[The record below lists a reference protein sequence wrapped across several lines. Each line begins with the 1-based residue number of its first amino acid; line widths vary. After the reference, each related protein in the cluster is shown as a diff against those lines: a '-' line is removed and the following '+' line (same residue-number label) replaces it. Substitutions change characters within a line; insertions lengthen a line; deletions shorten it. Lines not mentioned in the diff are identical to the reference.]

1 MKLDLEYL
9 DLIIKEEIQNVL
21 SEQSFVRDGDDATLD
36 RINKQRTP
44 VSVEPVKPPE
54 WAETYFKSNPGLR
67 EKYTKAY
74 SNPNFRARADAHDAK
89 VIANN
94 KKYAL
99 NKKKGNVTIRQP
111 QLTSVQLMGN
121 KVLDDWYKNTSPE
134 DRAMK
139 DYSGNPSARA
149 KFYKKM
155 EKRATGKDASLDV
168 SKLDSDDVY
177 SADTGTWDDPF
188 GLSGQT
194 QYKFQ
199 KDIVGKPG
207 TKIDPER
214 LKDRSKDFRGSFGSD
229 MDPETAGTIEDIGS
243 FILPQN
249 VAEIP
254 FYMVGGPAAGKATAA
269 FTRWLGSK
277 IGRSTV
283 NKLTKQLVKQGVPK
297 EYARKKAAEHVQ
309 KLAQEK
315 AQKYAHKKARKGLSK
330 IKKPDTGEVTKIDKF
345 VGIRNPGSLGKRPAK
360 FLSKP
365 GLAAQMKSPTFKKMM
380 DGLKNVKG
388 FNPDKAFSGT
398 RAMAGLP
405 FLTKKVG
412 YTSQLALLAY
422 KGCGKNRDCNDAAFK
437 VIKDIDP
444 EFAAAV
450 GGEGGVRKLRQDAI
464 KNEKA
469 SRAEFEKTEN
479 AIKNSKPGDI
489 IKNYK
494 RMFDDVGFE
503 EGETVDRAELKN
515 YFSVYAKKYGRAKV
529 GEYQQFLDY
538 LKQKGIKVKD
548 QTIREHIIESVMKK
562 LGLLT

>member
-1 MKLDLEYL
+1 MKFDLEYL

-21 SEQSFVRDGDDATLD
+21 SEQ
-36 RINKQRTP
+36 
-44 VSVEPVKPPE
+44 VSAPE
-54 WAETYFKSNPGLR
+54 YKKEMYFKSNPGLK
-67 EKYTKAY
+67 EKWTKAY
-74 SNPNFRARADAHDAK
+74 SDPNWKARADKEDTAALEFNK
-89 VIANN
+89 NN
-94 KKYAL
+94 LGA
-99 NKKKGNVTIRQP
+99 IRSGRTKARM
-111 QLTSVQLMGN
+111 TSVQRLGN
-121 KVLDDWYKNTSPE
+121 EALNDWYKSTSPE

-139 DYSGNPSARA
+139 TVSGKASARA

-155 EKRATGKDASLDV
+155 EKKAKGKDASLDV

-207 TKIDPER
+207 TRIDPEK
-214 LKDRSKDFRGSFGSD
+214 LKDRSGDFEGYHAGDLGIS
-229 MDPETAGTIEDIGS
+229 PETAGTIEDIGTTL
-243 FILPQN
+243 LPTN
-249 VAEIP
+249 IAEVPFSIVPFAKGGTVAFKVAVEQ
-254 FYMVGGPAAGKATAA
+254 AAKHQVRKQA
-269 FTRWLGSK
+269 K
-277 IGRSTV
+277 
-283 NKLTKQLVKQGVPK
+283 KLVSQGMS
-297 EYARKKAAEHVQ
+297 KKAAKE
-309 KLAQEK
+309 LA
-315 AQKYAHKKARKGLSK
+315 KKQVAKGLTKKMKNAVVKKGINPASK
-330 IKKPDTGEVTKIDKF
+330 SLVKSKP
-345 VGIRNPGSLGKRPAK
+345 K
-360 FLSKP
+360 FLSKR
-365 GLAAQMKSPTFKKMM
+365 GFAAQMKSPTFKKMM

-388 FNPDKAFSGT
+388 FKPDKAFSSA
-398 RAMAGLP
+398 RAMAGVP

-412 YTSQLALLAY
+412 YASQLALIAY
-422 KGCGKNRDCNDAAFK
+422 KGCGKDRDCNDAAFK

-450 GGEGGVRKLRQDAI
+450 GGEGGVGKLQKDAI

-469 SRAEFEKTEN
+469 SRAKFEKTEN

-503 EGETVDRAELKN
+503 EGETVDRTELKN